1 VNYLLLFIIGLGTGL
16 SGAMIPGPLFLYT
29 FSQSLKKDMTVGLRI
44 AFGHILIEALFVI
57 FIFVGF
63 RNFLSSEAFMRVATN
78 GKEAIKCIEKKVP
91 NIVLLDINM
100 PVMDG
105 IETLKHIR
113 ENYGDLPV
121 IMITA
126 EIERLPALQELGISG
141 FFPKEGTLE
150 QLEALLEPVIRMH
163 AKMKRPS

>member
-1 VNYLLLFIIGLGTGL
+1 MSNDFNILLVDDE
-16 SGAMIPGPLFLYT
+16 PDFL
-29 FSQSLKKDMTVGLRI
+29 DPI
-44 AFGHILIEALFVI
+44 AFWLESKQYKVRTANNGEEAL
-57 FIFVGF
+57 
-63 RNFLSSEAFMRVATN
+63 RL
-78 GKEAIKCIEKKVP
+78 IKKKLP

-113 ENYGDLPV
+113 KDYETLPV

-126 EIERLPALQELGISG
+126 ETERLPLLQDMGIAG

-150 QLEALLEPVIRMH
+150 QLEQLLEPVLRIH
-163 AKMKRPS
+163 AKMKSSK

>member
-1 VNYLLLFIIGLGTGL
+1 MTKKFDILLVDDEQD
-16 SGAMIPGPLFLYT
+16 FLDPISFWLQAKGY
-29 FSQSLKKDMTVGLRI
+29 SV
-44 AFGHILIEALFVI
+44 
-57 FIFVGF
+57 
-63 RNFLSSEAFMRVATN
+63 RVAIN
-78 GKEAIKCIEKKVP
+78 GQEAIKCIEQKIP

-100 PVMDG
+100 PVLNG

-126 EIERLPALQELGISG
+126 EIERLPVLQEMGISG

-150 QLEALLEPVIRMH
+150 QLEQLLEPVIRIH
-163 AKMKRPS
+163 AKMRPPS

>member
-1 VNYLLLFIIGLGTGL
+1 MEKNFNILLVDDEQD
-16 SGAMIPGPLFLYT
+16 FLEP
-29 FSQSLKKDMTVGLRI
+29 I
-44 AFGHILIEALFVI
+44 AFWLEDKKYKVRTA
-57 FIFVGF
+57 
-63 RNFLSSEAFMRVATN
+63 SN
-78 GKEAIKCIEKKVP
+78 GEEAIKLIKKEIP

-100 PVMDG
+100 PIMDG

-126 EIERLPALQELGISG
+126 EIERLPAIQDLGISG

-150 QLEALLEPVIRMH
+150 QLEQLLEPVIRLH
-163 AKMKRPS
+163 SKMNSSR

>member
-1 VNYLLLFIIGLGTGL
+1 
-16 SGAMIPGPLFLYT
+16 M
-29 FSQSLKKDMTVGLRI
+29 KKDFNILLVDDEQDFLDPI
-44 AFGHILIEALFVI
+44 AFWLKSKKYVVRTA
-57 FIFVGF
+57 
-63 RNFLSSEAFMRVATN
+63 SN
-78 GKEAIKCIEKKVP
+78 GQEAIKLIKEEIP

-100 PVMDG
+100 PVMNG

-126 EIERLPALQELGISG
+126 QIERLSTIQDMGISG

-150 QLEALLEPVIRMH
+150 QLEQLLEPVIRIH
-163 AKMKRPS
+163 AKMDSSD

>member
-1 VNYLLLFIIGLGTGL
+1 MKKGFNILLVDDEQD
-16 SGAMIPGPLFLYT
+16 FL
-29 FSQSLKKDMTVGLRI
+29 DPI
-44 AFGHILIEALFVI
+44 AFWLEAKKYKV
-57 FIFVGF
+57 
-63 RNFLSSEAFMRVATN
+63 RTASN
-78 GKEAIKCIEKKVP
+78 GEEAIKLIKEELP

-100 PVMDG
+100 PVMNG

-126 EIERLPALQELGISG
+126 EIERLPAIQDMGISG

-150 QLEALLEPVIRMH
+150 QLEQLLEPVIRIH
-163 AKMKRPS
+163 AKMNSSN

>member
-1 VNYLLLFIIGLGTGL
+1 MKKGFNVLLVDDEQD
-16 SGAMIPGPLFLYT
+16 FLEPIS
-29 FSQSLKKDMTVGLRI
+29 FWLEAKKYNVRT
-44 AFGHILIEALFVI
+44 A
-57 FIFVGF
+57 
-63 RNFLSSEAFMRVATN
+63 SN
-78 GKEAIKCIEKKVP
+78 GEEAIKLIKEEIP

-100 PVMDG
+100 PVMNG

-126 EIERLPALQELGISG
+126 EIERLPAIQDMGISG

-150 QLEALLEPVIRMH
+150 QLEQLLEPIIRMH
-163 AKMKRPS
+163 AKMNFPN

>member
-1 VNYLLLFIIGLGTGL
+1 MTKTFDVLLVDDEQD
-16 SGAMIPGPLFLYT
+16 FL
-29 FSQSLKKDMTVGLRI
+29 DPI
-44 AFGHILIEALFVI
+44 AFWLESKGYAV
-57 FIFVGF
+57 
-63 RNFLSSEAFMRVATN
+63 RVALN

-91 NIVLLDINM
+91 SIVLLDINM

-105 IETLKHIR
+105 IEALKHIR

-163 AKMKRPS
+163 AKMKPPSD